1 MRSAEIVVLGGGAA
15 GMAASIEAARAGKKV
30 LLLEKMKRPGKKL
43 LATGN
48 GRCNYTNRLQE
59 KSCYRGE
66 DALKAFQVVEKFGFS
81 ETVDWFAEIG
91 IIPAERQG
99 YFYPASFQ
107 SASVLHALEREL
119 RSLNVEIHTE
129 ETVSSVSAE
138 GQGKGRQGFLV
149 HSDKSSYLAKKILLS
164 TGGMASP
171 VHGSSGD
178 GFLFAQALGHTV
190 IPPVPALTSLI
201 LEGNF
206 MKEWAGNRLQGKVW
220 LFDETGQRIAEDE
233 GEIQLVDYGISGIP
247 VFQVSRF
254 AAKVLAEK
262 REVFLGLDS
271 LPSYSEKE
279 IFAELVRRK
288 NRALHMKTGNVRSS
302 ENPAKKGK
310 ILADFF
316 TAGDL
321 LEGML
326 PDKFIKA
333 LLKFSSLSAK
343 EPTEQLS
350 EKKLAALAKNI
361 KEFKVRVKAV
371 SGFEKAQ
378 VCAGGVPLEEIRLET
393 FESKKVENL
402 FLAGEVL
409 DVDGI
414 CGGYNLQWAW
424 SSGILAGRAMGR
436 LSLKQW
442 NCEQ

>member
-1 MRSAEIVVLGGGAA
+1 MRSAEIVVIGGGAA

-30 LLLEKMKRPGKKL
+30 LLLEKMKRPGKKI

-48 GRCNYTNRLQE
+48 GRCNYTNRLQDT
-59 KSCYRGE
+59 SCYRGE
-66 DALKAFQVVEKFGFS
+66 DALKAFQAVEKFGFS
-81 ETVDWFAEIG
+81 ETVDWFSELG
-91 IIPAERQG
+91 IFPAERQG

-107 SASVLHALEREL
+107 ATSVLHALEREL
-119 RSLNVEIHTE
+119 RFLNVEIHIE
-129 ETVSSVSAE
+129 ETVVSISA
-138 GQGKGRQGFLV
+138 GIHGKRGQGFLI
-149 HSDKSSYLAKKILLS
+149 HSDKSSYLAGKLLLS
-164 TGGMASP
+164 TGGKAAP

-178 GFLFAQALGHTV
+178 GFLFAKAFGHTV

-220 LFDETGQRIAEDE
+220 LFDETGQRFAEDE

-254 AAKVLAEK
+254 AAKALSEK

-271 LPSYSEKE
+271 MPACSEKE
-279 IFAELVRRK
+279 IFGELVRRK
-288 NRALHMKTGNVRSS
+288 ERAVHMKSADTRSLKS
-302 ENPAKKGK
+302 SAKKGQ
-310 ILADFF
+310 ISAEIF

-333 LLKFSSLSAK
+333 VLKISSISVK
-343 EPTEQLS
+343 EPVERLS
-350 EKKLAALAKNI
+350 EKNMNTLVKNI
-361 KEFKVRVKAV
+361 KELKVRVKAV

-378 VCAGGVPLEEIRLET
+378 VCAGGVPLEEIHIET
-393 FESKKVENL
+393 FQSKKVENL

-424 SSGILAGRAMGR
+424 TSGILAGRAMGR
-436 LSLKQW
+436 Q
-442 NCEQ
+442 